1 MLRALR
7 TYLED
12 PFLNTL
18 YRQIRQAGAIRSIS
32 VDITSRCNLRCTGC
46 YYFAEGM
53 DALAAGESEA
63 AFDAFVE
70 REKARGTNFVTVVG
84 GEPSLVL
91 HRLKKLYDN
100 FNISVATN
108 GLRRIPLEGFEN
120 LPIGVAVWGD
130 HPTDRWLRGSGKI
143 DVFRKAL
150 ENYRNDSRAFFYY
163 TVAPGKAHEIPAV
176 VRQCVENGN
185 RVLFNFYSDLH
196 HLGGDMDY
204 HRGFEEVLEAIDRAI
219 EEYPEHI
226 LITRYL
232 AEVVTSGRLFDERW
246 GFDVCTS
253 LSVDFPQNQERFTN
267 GKPFNP
273 HFKAYNADFTT
284 TRRCCNGIQRSCE
297 HCFDVWEHFAW
308 VMLNLPKHLFSKDAF
323 TAWLSTMYLF
333 YAINRLVPVEEGL
346 THLPEIHRRV
356 GWYSDV
362 IAGRDKEQSEKNAF
376 LFQTETLNIAEQVNT

>member
-12 PFLNTL
+12 PFLNHL

-46 YYFAEGM
+46 YYFEEGM
-53 DALAAGESEA
+53 DALGTGESDA
-63 AFDAFVE
+63 AFDAFVA

-84 GEPSLVL
+84 GEPSLAL

-108 GLRRIPLEGFEN
+108 GLRRIPYEGFEA

-130 HPTDRWLRGSGKI
+130 HNTDRWLRGGNRV
-143 DVFRKAL
+143 DVFQKAL
-150 ENYRNDSRAFFYY
+150 DNYRNDPRAFFYY
-163 TVAPGKAHEIPAV
+163 TVAPGKAHEVASV

-185 RVLFNFYSDLH
+185 RVLFNFYSDLSH
-196 HLGGDMDY
+196 QGGELDY
-204 HRGFEEVLEAIDRAI
+204 HRGFSDVLQAIHQAI
-219 EEYPEHI
+219 EQYPGHI

-232 AEVVTSGRLFDERW
+232 AEVVATGRLFEEQW

-253 LSVDFPQNQERFTN
+253 LSIDFPENAPRFTN
-267 GKPFNP
+267 GKPFNT
-273 HFKAYNADFTT
+273 HFNAYNADFTT
-284 TRRCCNGIQRSCE
+284 TRRCCNGIHRSCE

-308 VMLNLPKHLFSKDAF
+308 IMLNLPKHLFSKAAF
-323 TAWLSTMYLF
+323 TAWLTTMYLF
-333 YAINRLVPVEEGL
+333 YAINRLVPFEEGMQQL
-346 THLPEIHRRV
+346 VEIHRRV
-356 GWYSDV
+356 GWYSDIV
-362 IAGRDKEQSEKNAF
+362 ADHPEWLSPSQIQRLTHVVEH
-376 LFQTETLNIAEQVNT
+376 VNP